1 MKKQWLGCV
10 VVFGCMWAQAQA
22 ADLRFFGSLGGAFGG
37 DTLASGKYSDGTSY
51 EVNAGQGLVLSVGAD
66 YRVAEKVTVQGS
78 VGYQSGST
86 NAKNGEITFKR
97 LPVELLA
104 FYDISNQ
111 MRIGGGVRKANS
123 AELTVS
129 GAALSSGATAGT
141 YDSSVGT
148 VLEGQYFFSPVD
160 AGAAVRK
167 AQFGLNLRY
176 VGENYTPANGSASA
190 KSGNHLGFGL
200 VMYY

>member
-1 MKKQWLGCV
+1 MKKQILGSLV
-10 VVFGCMWAQAQA
+10 AFGCMLTQAQA

-37 DTLASGKYSDGTSY
+37 DTLASGTYTDGTSY
-51 EVNAGQGLVLSVGAD
+51 EVNAGKGLVLSVGAD
-66 YRVAEKVTVQGS
+66 YRVADKVTVQGS

-86 NAKNGEITFKR
+86 NAKNGEISFTR
-97 LPVELLA
+97 SPVELLV
-104 FYDISNQ
+104 FYDISKQ
-111 MRIGGGVRKANS
+111 IRLGGGVRKANG

-129 GAALSSGATAGT
+129 GAASATPGK

-167 AQFGLNLRY
+167 AQWGLNLRY
-176 VGENYTPANGSASA
+176 VSETYTPTNGSAGA
-190 KSGNHLGFGL
+190 KSGNHLGFGV

>member
-10 VVFGCMWAQAQA
+10 VVFGCLLTQAQA
-22 ADLRFFGSLGGAFGG
+22 ADLRFFGGAGVAFGG
-37 DTLASGKYSDGTSY
+37 DTLASGTYTDGTSY
-51 EVNAGQGLVLSVGAD
+51 EVNAGQGIVLSVGAD
-66 YRVAEKVTVQGS
+66 YRVADKVTVQGS

-86 NAKNGEITFKR
+86 NAKNGDISFKR
-97 LPVELLA
+97 LPVELLV

-129 GAALSSGATAGT
+129 GAAAGSATPGT

-148 VLEGQYFFSPVD
+148 VLEGQYFFSP
-160 AGAAVRK
+160 APAATAVRK
-167 AQFGLNLRY
+167 AQWGLNLRY
-176 VGENYTPANGSASA
+176 VSETYTPTNASASA
-190 KSGNHLGFGL
+190 KSGNHLGLGV

>member
-10 VVFGCMWAQAQA
+10 VVFGCMLTQAQA
-22 ADLRFFGSLGGAFGG
+22 ADLRFFGGMGVAFGG

-51 EVNAGQGLVLSVGAD
+51 EVNAGQGFVLSVGAD
-66 YRVAEKVTVQGS
+66 YRVADKVTVQGS

-86 NAKNGEITFKR
+86 NAKNGEISFKR
-97 LPVELLA
+97 MPVELLA
-104 FYDISNQ
+104 FYDISKQ

-129 GAALSSGATAGT
+129 GAAAGSATPGT
-141 YDSSVGT
+141 YNSSVGT
-148 VLEGQYFFSPVD
+148 VLEGQYFFSPVET
-160 AGAAVRK
+160 GAAVRK
-167 AQFGLNLRY
+167 AQWGLNLRY
-176 VGENYTPANGSASA
+176 VSETYTPTNASASA
-190 KSGNHLGFGL
+190 KSGNHLGFGV